1 MLRSMITSLAFAV
14 AMIATPALAYP
25 VEVQSC
31 FDKVTFDGPPKR
43 PVVNDFNLVQT
54 VIDMGLIDRFVG
66 VAGIGGGEK
75 EIVAPPG
82 VMEKIKQFSD
92 RYPTT
97 EAILGQNADFYF
109 AGWQYGLSEPDV
121 TPKRLAETGVKTYV
135 LYESCI
141 RVGPRPPISMETM
154 YADILALGQ
163 IFDAAP
169 KAEAMV
175 ADLRKR
181 VAAVAERIVN
191 AKTRP
196 RMMYCGFCNTD
207 NPPRTIGA
215 EGMPRLLFDL
225 AGGKNIFDDIKDSY
239 VNVSWDAVIDRDP
252 EWIIVSNPRIS
263 HEDIMNY
270 LTTSPALKN
279 VSAVKNRHILFM
291 TYAERSPSPRNVDAL
306 ERLAKTIHPE
316 LFGQ

>member
-1 MLRSMITSLAFAV
+1 MLKSAISSLALALAIIV
-14 AMIATPALAYP
+14 TPALAYP

-82 VMEKIKQFSD
+82 VMDKIKQFSD

-141 RVGPRPPISMETM
+141 RVGPRPPISMETV

-163 IFDAAP
+163 IFDIAP

-181 VAAVAERIVN
+181 VAAV
-191 AKTRP
+191 
-196 RMMYCGFCNTD
+196 
-207 NPPRTIGA
+207 
-215 EGMPRLLFDL
+215 
-225 AGGKNIFDDIKDSY
+225 
-239 VNVSWDAVIDRDP
+239 
-252 EWIIVSNPRIS
+252 IVSSVPRRVR
-263 HEDIMNY
+263 
-270 LTTSPALKN
+270 A
-279 VSAVKNRHILFM
+279 
-291 TYAERSPSPRNVDAL
+291 
-306 ERLAKTIHPE
+306 
-316 LFGQ
+316 

>member
-1 MLRSMITSLAFAV
+1 MQKIFSFVIALIICHLPAPVLAF
-14 AMIATPALAYP
+14 P

-43 PVVNDFNLVQT
+43 PVVNDFNMVQT
-54 VIDMGLIDRFVG
+54 IIDMGLIDRFVG
-66 VAGIGGGEK
+66 VAGIAGGEK

-82 VMEKIKQFSD
+82 VVERLNQFSD

-121 TPKRLAETGVKTYV
+121 TPKRLANSGVKTYV

-141 RVGPRPPISMETM
+141 RIGPRPPISMDTM
-154 YADILALGQ
+154 YVDILALGK
-163 IFDAAP
+163 IFDISP
-169 KAEAMV
+169 RAEAMV
-175 ADLRKR
+175 ADMRRR
-181 VAAVAERIVN
+181 VAAVAERIAK

-196 RMMYCGFCNTD
+196 RMMYCGFCNSD

-225 AGGKNIFDDIKDSY
+225 AGGQNIFDDIKDSY
-239 VNVSWDAVIDRDP
+239 VNVSWDTVIDRDP
-252 EWIIVSNPRIS
+252 EWIVVSNPRIS
-263 HEDIMNY
+263 HQDIMNY
-270 LTTSPALKN
+270 LTTNPALKN
-279 VSAVKNRHILFM
+279 VSAVKNRNILFM

-306 ERLAKTIHPE
+306 ERLARAIHPE

>member
-1 MLRSMITSLAFAV
+1 MLKSAISSLAFALV
-14 AMIATPALAYP
+14 IITTPALAYP

-43 PVVNDFNLVQT
+43 PVVNDLNLVQT

-82 VMEKIKQFSD
+82 EMDKIKQFSD

-154 YADILALGQ
+154 YADIVALGQ
-163 IFDAAP
+163 IFDIAP
-169 KAEAMV
+169 KAEVMV

-181 VAAVAERIVN
+181 VAAVTDRILG

-239 VNVSWDAVIDRDP
+239 VNVSWDVVIDRDP
-252 EWIIVSNPRIS
+252 EWIVVSNRRIS
-263 HEDIMNY
+263 HKDIVNY

-306 ERLAKTIHPE
+306 ERLAKTSHPE

>member
-1 MLRSMITSLAFAV
+1 MMKVVTLSLAVLA
-14 AMIATPALAYP
+14 ALAATPALAAP

-43 PVVNDFNLVQT
+43 PVVNDFNMVQT
-54 VIDMGLIDRFVG
+54 VIDMGLIDSFVG
-66 VAGIGGGEK
+66 VAGISGGEK
-75 EIVAPPG
+75 EIIAPPG
-82 VMEKIKQFSD
+82 VMQSVKQFSD
-92 RYPTT
+92 RYPTV

-109 AGWQYGLSEPDV
+109 AGWQYGLNEPDL
-121 TPKRLAETGVKTYV
+121 TPKRLAEAGVKTYV

-141 RVGPRPPISMETM
+141 RIGPRPPISMETM
-154 YADILALGQ
+154 YADLLALGK
-163 IFDAAP
+163 IFDIAP

-175 ADLRKR
+175 ADLRRR
-181 VAAVAERIVN
+181 VAAVGERL
-191 AKTRP
+191 AKATTRP

-239 VNVSWDAVIDRDP
+239 VNVSWDTVIDRDP
-252 EWIIVSNPRIS
+252 EWIVVSNPRIP
-263 HEDIMNY
+263 HEEIMNY
-270 LTTSPALKN
+270 LTTAPALRN

-306 ERLAKTIHPE
+306 ERLARAIHPE
-316 LFGQ
+316 LFDQ

>member
-1 MLRSMITSLAFAV
+1 MTSIKLALAAV
-14 AMIATPALAYP
+14 GLLAATPALAYP

-31 FDKVTFDGPPKR
+31 FDKAAFDAAPKR
-43 PVVNDFNLVQT
+43 PVVNDFNMVQT

-66 VAGIGGGEK
+66 IAGVAGGEK
-75 EIVAPPG
+75 EIVAAPG
-82 VMEKIKQFSD
+82 VVEKLKQFSE
-92 RYPTT
+92 RYPTL

-109 AGWQYGLSEPDV
+109 AGWQYGLNEPDL
-121 TPKRLAETGVKTYV
+121 TPQRLAEAGVKTYV

-141 RVGPRPPISMETM
+141 RIGPRPPISMETT
-154 YADILALGQ
+154 YADILALGK
-163 IFDAAP
+163 IFDISP

-175 ADLRKR
+175 ADMRKR
-181 VAAVAERIVN
+181 VSDVANRI
-191 AKTRP
+191 AKATTRP

-239 VNVSWDAVIDRDP
+239 VNVSWDTVIDRDP
-252 EWIIVSNPRIS
+252 EWIVVSNPRIP
-263 HEDIMNY
+263 HEQIMAY
-270 LTTSPALKN
+270 LTTAPALRN

-291 TYAERSPSPRNVDAL
+291 TYAERSPSTRNVDAL
-306 ERLAKTIHPE
+306 ERLAREIHPE
-316 LFGQ
+316 LFDK